1 MLLHKDDRKWVEIH
15 DLGFDPIFAFMDTQ
29 PE

>member
-1 MLLHKDDRKWVEIH
+1 MSLHKDDGKWVEIH
-15 DLGFDPIFAFMDTQ
+15 DLGFDPSFDFMDTQ